1 METRA
6 NNLWVGIVALALLA
20 ILAGFLLWLAHLG
33 EGKKL
38 SYDILFHQSVDGLSN
53 GTPVS
58 YAGVPAGQITAIEL
72 WKDDPG
78 LVRVRVAI
86 DPKIPILQG
95 TTASIQ
101 GSFTGVSTILL
112 NGGKKDAPPIT
123 TPGPGPDNVPV
134 IPTKTSGLGALLSN
148 APLLMERLTTL
159 TEKLTLLL
167 SDDNRTSMRHI
178 LQNTETFTGA
188 IAASAPQVKQTLA
201 SLQGTLQQADA
212 TLADF
217 QKVAVTANRDLDPE
231 GDSLAHQ
238 LKDTLTAAHAAA
250 EGMRDAVG
258 DIRPATRQLSQS
270 TLPAAEDA
278 IRDLRAT
285 TRALR
290 GLTEKIQNGG
300 AASLVGGPKLP
311 DYKPAGGNQK

>member
-6 NNLWVGIVALALLA
+6 NHVWVGVVALALLA
-20 ILAGFLLWLAHLG
+20 MLAAFFLWLAHLG

-38 SYDILFHQSVDGLSN
+38 MYDIFFHQSVDGLSN
-53 GTPVS
+53 GTQITYS
-58 YAGVPAGQITAIEL
+58 GVPAGQITAIEI

-78 LVRVRVAI
+78 FIRVRIAV
-86 DPKIPILQG
+86 DPKVPILQG

-101 GSFTGVSTILL
+101 GSFTGVSNIQL
-112 NGGKKDAPPIT
+112 NGGVKGAPPIT
-123 TPGPGPDNVPV
+123 APGPGPDNVPV

-188 IAASAPQVKQTLA
+188 LASTAPQVKQTLA
-201 SLQGTLQQADA
+201 RLQETLIQADSA
-212 TLADF
+212 LAAF
-217 QKVAVTANRDLDPE
+217 QKVAVTANRDLDPD

-238 LKDTLTAAHAAA
+238 LKDTLTSAHAAA
-250 EGMRDAVG
+250 AGLSQLVNDA
-258 DIRPATRQLSQS
+258 RPATQRLSQT

-285 TRALR
+285 TQSLR
-290 GLTEKIQNGG
+290 SLTEKIEDHG
-300 AASLVGGPKLP
+300 AASLLGGTKLP
-311 DYKPAGGNQK
+311 DYKPAGGK

>member
-6 NNLWVGIVALALLA
+6 NHVWVGVVALALLA
-20 ILAGFLLWLAHLG
+20 MLAAFFLWLAHLG

-38 SYDILFHQSVDGLSN
+38 PFDIFFRQSVDGLSN
-53 GTPVS
+53 GTEVS

-78 LVRVRVAI
+78 FVRVRILI
-86 DPKIPILQG
+86 DPKIPILAG

-101 GSFTGVSTILL
+101 GSFTGVSNIQL
-112 NGGKKDAPPIT
+112 NGGVKGAALIT
-123 TPGPGPDNVPV
+123 APGPGPDGVPV

-188 IAASAPQVKQTLA
+188 MAASAPQVKHTLA
-201 SLQGTLQQADA
+201 QLQDTLKQASTA
-212 TLADF
+212 LAEF
-217 QKVAVTANRDLDPE
+217 QKVALTANRDLDPD
-231 GDSLAHQ
+231 GDSIAHQ
-238 LKDTLTAAHAAA
+238 MKDTLTAARQAAD
-250 EGMRDAVG
+250 GLRDAVG
-258 DIRPATRQLSQS
+258 DVRPATRQLAQT

-285 TRALR
+285 TQALR

-300 AASLVGGPKLP
+300 AASLLGGPKLP
-311 DYKPAGGNQK
+311 DYKP

>member
-6 NNLWVGIVALALLA
+6 NNVWVGVVALALLA
-20 ILAGFLLWLAHLG
+20 LLAAFFLWLAHLG
-33 EGKKL
+33 EGKKMPF
-38 SYDILFHQSVDGLSN
+38 DIFFRQSVDGLSN
-53 GTPVS
+53 GTQVS
-58 YAGVPAGQITAIEL
+58 YAGVPAGQITAIEI

-78 LVRVRVAI
+78 FVRVRIAI
-86 DPKIPILQG
+86 DPKIPILVG

-101 GSFTGVSTILL
+101 GSFTGVSNIQL
-112 NGGKKDAPPIT
+112 NGGVKGAPPIT
-123 TPGPGPDNVPV
+123 APGPGPDNVPV

-178 LQNTETFTGA
+178 LANTEAFTGA
-188 IAASAPQVKQTLA
+188 MASSAPQVKATMA
-201 SLQGTLQQADA
+201 TLQDTLKQASA

-217 QKVAVTANRDLDPE
+217 QKVAATANRDLDPDA
-231 GDSLAHQ
+231 DSLAHQ
-238 LKDTLTAAHAAA
+238 MKDTLTAAHAAA
-250 EGMRDAVG
+250 AGLRDAVG

-285 TRALR
+285 TQSLR
-290 GLTEKIQNGG
+290 GLTERIQSGG
-300 AASLVGGPKLP
+300 AGAVLGGPKLP
-311 DYKPAGGNQK
+311 DYKP